1 MDLVFFVFFLVL
13 VAMPGVYHDRKLTI
27 PSASGERG
35 KKVRNEAMTTL
46 VHDVKKLTT
55 QPATANIPA
64 PK

>member
-1 MDLVFFVFFLVL
+1 
-13 VAMPGVYHDRKLTI
+13 MPGVYHDRKLTI

-46 VHDVKKLTT
+46 VHDVKKLTI
-55 QPATANIPA
+55 QPAAANIPA